1 MKESKEKL
9 KKYLVTKENGNAIV
23 QNLWDGAKVLLRGKL
38 IAIQAYLK
46 KQEKSQIKNLTIH
59 LNELEN

>member
-1 MKESKEKL
+1 M
-9 KKYLVTKENGNAIV
+9 VTKENGNAIV
-23 QNLWDGAKVLLRGKL
+23 QNLGDGARVLLRGKL

-46 KQEKSQIKNLTIH
+46 KQEKSQIRNLTIH